1 MIFNFI
7 RRRGASGRPG
17 ASARTVA
24 RCRAHVLERI
34 EAAVVAEAPFHYL
47 FIDRIWPPDFYAAM
61 RAHMMQCKDRT
72 AVADRH
78 QDSSAF
84 VNRRHNLFAAEDDVS
99 IGVRAVFSDAEVRLA
114 LLRKFYV
121 ASLDELAAGLAIHH
135 EFEYVF
141 TRAGRSQTIHL
152 DIPPKFLSFVFYI
165 PTVAMTPEE
174 AAANATILYDK
185 ALRPHHCA
193 RFEANSLCIFA
204 PHFHSY
210 HGFDSTRDRDV
221 LVMFYIDPAGLERYA
236 AMRDAGLDDMA
247 PFAGFRDEI
256 GRKLRR
262 HPLIEYGRD
271 ASRLTRERSAC
282 LINAANGRVV
292 RPDPTAA

>member
-1 MIFNFI
+1 MIFKFL
-7 RRRGASGRPG
+7 RRLGSSGSPG

-34 EAAVVAEAPFHYL
+34 EAAVVAQAPFHHL
-47 FIDRIWPPDFYAAM
+47 FVERIWPPDFHAAM

-72 AVADRH
+72 VVADRD
-78 QDSSAF
+78 QDSTAF

-99 IGVRAVFSDAEVRLA
+99 LCVRAVFSDAEVRLA

-236 AMRDAGLDDMA
+236 AMRDANRDDAA

-256 GRKLRR
+256 ERKLRQ
-262 HPLIEYGRD
+262 HPLIEYGPD
-271 ASRLTRERSAC
+271 EARLLHERAAC
-282 LINAANGRVV
+282 LINAPNGRVV
-292 RPDPTAA
+292 RPDPVGA